1 MVPGGK
7 RFFETHY
14 PGRRRRRVGPARP
27 WARVNFTQVLCLQWG
42 GGATRA
48 VGQDCHSCFRGG
60 SRLRELHLGQ
70 ATQSVGQ
77 SELRPEPFSQCP
89 GTPGFSTPSPAP
101 SLPARHVPDHPTSDW
116 PLLHSLQGAWSLQ
129 SQRPDRSVTQ
139 ESIFL
144 RQSRAWCGTREL
156 RESTAEMEEKQV
168 SAQDP
173 HSLPH
178 PPL

>member
-1 MVPGGK
+1 M
-7 RFFETHY
+7 
-14 PGRRRRRVGPARP
+14 
-27 WARVNFTQVLCLQWG
+27 
-42 GGATRA
+42 
-48 VGQDCHSCFRGG
+48 
-60 SRLRELHLGQ
+60 HLGQ
-70 ATQSVGQ
+70 ATQSVEQ

-89 GTPGFSTPSPAP
+89 GTPRFSTPSPAP
-101 SLPARHVPDHPTSDW
+101 SLPARHVPDQPTSDW

-129 SQRPDRSVTQ
+129 SQRPDCSVTQ

-144 RQSRAWCGTREL
+144 RHSRAWCGTREL

-178 PPL
+178 PHFEAISLLQVRGFEVSHKGLGTKGILFQACLCGAVWSLETGSLF